1 MFIPSRAIKNASSKL
16 LYKTGWVPYGIPFG
30 VRYRTEQS
38 KQLILN
44 LKLAHELALEG
55 KNVDAV
61 EVLVLAFKRN
71 DVKYFSS
78 IEIDDIYQLT
88 IKYGIEAFKTFENLM
103 ERTFWCWNLSRERKN
118 KCLTEA
124 QELEKAKDKKLRDK
138 EESSRAMDCMELEL
152 ERRRLEEIEREKE
165 EEVKQREEVLKR
177 DIGKSSKVKKEI
189 SVSQEVQDCNVINK
203 NEDSS
208 DDDFTVPPPTI
219 SSTTTFKPSP
229 NIPVALPAPPSNAPP
244 MPVSNISPFPPC
256 KLW

>member
-30 VRYRTEQS
+30 V
-38 KQLILN
+38 
-44 LKLAHELALEG
+44 
-55 KNVDAV
+55 
-61 EVLVLAFKRN
+61 
-71 DVKYFSS
+71 KYFSS

-88 IKYGIEAFKTFENLM
+88 IKNG
-103 ERTFWCWNLSRERKN
+103 TFWCWNLSGLVYYLTAERSEPTIKNLLMRERKN

-138 EESSRAMDCMELEL
+138 EEASRAMDCMELEL
-152 ERRRLEEIEREKE
+152 ERRRLEEIEREKCQQEERLARIKREEEERAAQKKRE

-189 SVSQEVQDCNVINK
+189 LVSQEVQDCNVINK

-244 MPVSNISPFPPC
+244 MPVSNIPSAPPFST
-256 KLW
+256 LQIMVD